1 MSQSGGEAVRQ
12 YLIASVAEHGRTL
25 CQDHRRVARL
35 LTARFPERPWQVV
48 SIHLAV
54 REGAAADLADAADP
68 AVPSMVFERLVRR
81 LFEQTGLSTSSA
93 AWGLASWCEALG
105 RTPPDHNPRLRGAPR
120 TVKLNRHMVTRPR
133 GAPWNLRGHRRGL
146 TGIDF
151 RFDGA
156 MIATCSLDRTV
167 RLWDPRAGEQI
178 RCLMG
183 GHRDWVRAVAFSP
196 DGKLLA
202 SAGDD
207 GGIRLWDP
215 ESGERKYRLH
225 GHEGWVRGLTWSPD
239 GRIVVSGGRDGFVCL
254 WEVSS
259 LQPLARLGPFEG
271 GVSRLAFDPQGQWL
285 AVGRPGAVE
294 IWDLETAR
302 LAQLIEISG
311 ARPVVAAGP
320 ENRLYIGDDR
330 GASSFSISKGS
341 VISRYDGHGGP
352 VRAVAIHGN
361 GKALVTAGSDRA
373 VRLWHAIEGWEAHY
387 FQFRQVRITGLAFH
401 PGGHIGIAFSDGNA
415 QMREMSR
422 GGAA

>member
-12 YLIASVAEHGRTL
+12 YLIASVAKHGRAL
-25 CQDHRRVARL
+25 CLDHRRVARL
-35 LTARFPERPWQVV
+35 MTDRFPDRPWQAVA
-48 SIHLAV
+48 IHLAV
-54 REGAAADLADAADP
+54 REGAAADLAAGADT
-68 AVPSMVFERLVRR
+68 AVTSMVFERLVRR
-81 LFEQTGLSTSSA
+81 LFERTGLSTSSA
-93 AWGLASWCEALG
+93 AWGVASWCEALE

-120 TVKLNRHMVTRPR
+120 KVKLNRHMVTRPR

-207 GGIRLWDP
+207 GAIRLWDP

-225 GHEGWVRGLTWSPD
+225 GHEDWVRGLTWSPD
-239 GRIVVSGGRDGFVCL
+239 GRIVVSGGRDGAVCL

-259 LQPLARLGPFEG
+259 LQQLARLGPFEG
-271 GVSRLAFDPQGQWL
+271 GISRIAFDPQGQWL
-285 AVGRPGAVE
+285 AVGRSGAVE

-302 LAQLIEISG
+302 RAQLIEISG

-320 ENRLYIGDDR
+320 GNLLYIGDDR
-330 GASSFSISKGS
+330 GASAFSISKGC
-341 VISRYDGHGGP
+341 ITSRYDGHGGP
-352 VRAVAIHGN
+352 VRAIAIHGN
-361 GKALVTAGSDRA
+361 GKALITAGSDRA
-373 VRLWHAIEGWEAHY
+373 VRLWHAVEGWEAHY

-422 GGAA
+422 GGSG